1 MTIQQFHFEL
11 YRINIVDND
20 EMFPDFGKKMRTDE
34 QILSVLEKASSA
46 EFDTTEETSKAEY
59 KWSIRGFTDYGEIP
73 GRGRVASIDLAKSTL
88 KKDGLIVTDKDIVS
102 GTSDSHPPLASR
114 MMLIFDMGRHLV
126 AAEYHGE
133 LSQSKKWKSMLS
145 KILLHAAYKLDMNS
159 SILLEEVPERHDI
172 IKLFNSFERLTRL
185 RVRLRFPNPELTRY
199 TKSLYTD
206 LQNGGIRDY
215 VQDMRNPG
223 GLSKDED
230 ARPFASIALAEEGY
244 KEGAVVFEGVKD
256 GRFQKENSSE
266 EAARG
271 KLDMLKDFVRGA
283 AANAKS
289 KEAKMVLEA
298 ITVEIDRLHPK
309 EDQ

>member
-1 MTIQQFHFEL
+1 MTIQQFNFEL

-20 EMFPDFGKKMRTDE
+20 EMFPDFGQKLRTNE
-34 QILSVLEKASSA
+34 QILSVLKNATSA
-46 EFDTTEETSKAEY
+46 DFDITDETQKAEY

-73 GRGRVASIDLAKSTL
+73 GRGHIASIDLAKSTL
-88 KKDGLIVTDKDIVS
+88 KKDGLIVTDEGIVD
-102 GTSDSHPPLASR
+102 GTSDSYPPLAHR
-114 MMLIFDMGRHLV
+114 MMLFFDMARHLV
-126 AAEYHGE
+126 AVEYHGE
-133 LSQSKKWKSMLS
+133 LSQSKKWKSALS
-145 KILLHAAYKLDMNS
+145 KILLHAAYNLDMNA

-185 RVRLRFPNPELTRY
+185 KVHLRFPNPELSRY
-199 TKSLYTD
+199 TKSLYED
-206 LQNGGIRDY
+206 LQNGGIREY
-215 VQDMRNPG
+215 VQDMKNPG
-223 GLSKDED
+223 GLSKAEE

-244 KEGAVVFEGVKD
+244 KEGVVLFEGFKD
-256 GRFQKENSSE
+256 GRHTTEKSSE

-271 KLDMLKDFVRGA
+271 KLDILKDFVRGA
-283 AANAKS
+283 IANAKS